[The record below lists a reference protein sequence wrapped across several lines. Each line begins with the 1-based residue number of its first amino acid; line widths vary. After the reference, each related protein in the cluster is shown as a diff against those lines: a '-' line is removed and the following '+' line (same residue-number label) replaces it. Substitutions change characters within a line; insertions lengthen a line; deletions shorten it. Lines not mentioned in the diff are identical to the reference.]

1 MVCYTYEGGWANHD
15 LVDLCMNYCKTLFT
29 EYRSLVRYWLTF
41 NKINYALV
49 EGAFGN
55 VMSLGILPGG
65 DDVPLAVCEPAAS

>member
-1 MVCYTYEGGWANHD
+1 MLCYSYESGWANHD
-15 LVDLCMNYCKTLFT
+15 LVDLCMSYCKTLFT

-55 VMSLGILPGG
+55 VMSLGILPDG
-65 DDVPLAVCEPAAS
+65 DDVPLVVGESAAS